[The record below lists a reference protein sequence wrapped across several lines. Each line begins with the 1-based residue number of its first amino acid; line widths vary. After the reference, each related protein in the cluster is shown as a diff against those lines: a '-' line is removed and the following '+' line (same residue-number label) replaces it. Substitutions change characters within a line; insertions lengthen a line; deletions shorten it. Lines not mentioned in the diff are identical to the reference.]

1 MSPPPENENENARQ
15 TPGEDERQFAIQKI
29 YVKDLSFETPHSP
42 AIFSVEWRPDVN
54 LNLSSEAQS
63 LASDVYE
70 VVLAVTV
77 TVKVGDK
84 TAFLV
89 EVQQAGVFNARGF
102 GQQDLSQML
111 GSYCPNILFP
121 YAREAVSDLVV
132 RGGFPQLLLA
142 PVNFDALYAQHL
154 SQQTASQAPATE
166 H

>member
-1 MSPPPENENENARQ
+1 MSPPPENENSRQ
-15 TPGEDERQFAIQKI
+15 APGEEERQFAIQKI

-42 AIFSVEWRPDVN
+42 GIFAADWRPDVN

-102 GQQDLSQML
+102 EQQDLGHML

-132 RGGFPQLLLA
+132 RGGFPQLVLA

-154 SQQTASQAPATE
+154 SQQTASQAPAAE